1 MKSHV
6 RTLQI
11 AFTYIGT
18 IVGAGFAT
26 GQEILRFFTR
36 YGHWALLTILFSAI
50 LFIWLG
56 TKMMII
62 ARRIAA
68 DSFEDFN
75 RHLFGE
81 RTGSAISLFTMIILI
96 GVNSIMLAGAGA
108 IFKEHLGLPF
118 QFGLLLTIAGSYI
131 LLRRG
136 ISGIL
141 QLNSLVVP
149 LMLTLSLILVF
160 NTLGVPGSERFMFLP
175 TDHTVFTAWMS
186 PLLYTSFNLGMAQAV
201 LVPLA
206 RHTDD
211 ERALIRGGILGGAG
225 IGFMLLAAHF
235 AMSSQMPGILQYE
248 IPMGSIAIRLG
259 PTVQMIFLL
268 LIFLEIF
275 STFIAGIYGV
285 SVQLQQ
291 RLPVA
296 PALVSP
302 LLMLICYVV
311 SQFGFSSLL
320 GTFYPIFG
328 ALCLVWVIMLL
339 RTPVSRPPG
348 QGKPPAGGSGG
359 KKQGIT
365 IVSVKPVI
373 RTTRK

>member
-36 YGHWALLTILFSAI
+36 YGHWALLTILLATA

-56 TKMMII
+56 TKMMVL
-62 ARRIAA
+62 ARRVEA
-68 DSFEDFN
+68 DSYEDFN

-81 RTGSAISLFTMIILI
+81 KAGSSISLFTLVILI

-108 IFKEHLGLPF
+108 IFQEHLGLPF
-118 QFGLLLTIAGSYI
+118 QVGLLLTIIGSYF
-131 LLRRG
+131 LLKRG

-141 QLNSLVVP
+141 QINSLVVP
-149 LMLTLSLILVF
+149 LMLTLSLIIIF
-160 NTLGVPGSERFMFLP
+160 NTLGVPGVERFLFLD
-175 TDHTVFTAWMS
+175 TDRSTFGAWMS
-186 PLLYTSFNLGMAQAV
+186 PLLYTAFNLGMAQAV

-206 RHTDD
+206 CHTKD
-211 ERALIRGGILGGAG
+211 EKTLIRGGILGGAG

-248 IPMGSIAIRLG
+248 IPMGSIAFRLG
-259 PTVQMIFLL
+259 AVVQIIYLL

-275 STFIAGIYGV
+275 STFVANIYGV
-285 SVQLQQ
+285 GVQLQQ
-291 RLPVA
+291 RLPIA
-296 PALVSP
+296 PALVTP
-302 LLMLICYVV
+302 LLMLVCFLF

-320 GTFYPIFG
+320 ALFYPIFG
-328 ALCLVWVIMLL
+328 ALSLVWVVMLL
-339 RTPVSRPPG
+339 RAPLTPPPRVDSSSG
-348 QGKPPAGGSGG
+348 PGG
-359 KKQGIT
+359 KGVT
-365 IVSVKPVI
+365 IVTVKPDI
-373 RTTRK
+373 RITRK